1 MKHRIFIIR
10 PAMNLFLLA
19 PAGSGTAG
27 AMQIFVNTSFQ
38 KMVTLDVEP
47 SDTLENVKAKLQDK
61 EGYAP
66 TDQYLYRAGD
76 FLEDGRT
83 LSDYNIQKEST
94 LNLQYLGLQTLS
106 AMPSTGAMF
115 NLAMRDPNALP
126 GTGWSVFSLAG
137 ALDLSS
143 ASAASW
149 TLTPYSYASGM
160 PAAMA
165 GFDPGQSY
173 SWPFLTAEGGVS
185 GFSPGQFT
193 LDTRH
198 FINPTNGSF
207 SVTQSG
213 AGLALAY
220 TVVPESSAAWLAF
233 PALACLRLSCLW
245 SGVSSRKITNPT

>member
-1 MKHRIFIIR
+1 MNYRIFAIR
-10 PAMNLFLLA
+10 PAINLLLLLSA
-19 PAGSGTAG
+19 CSGTAG
-27 AMQIFVNTSFQ
+27 AMQIFVSTSFQ
-38 KMVTLDVEP
+38 KTITLDVEP
-47 SDTLENVKAKLQDK
+47 SDTLENVKAKVQDK

-66 TDQYLYRAGD
+66 TDQYLYRAGV

-94 LNLQYLGLQTLS
+94 LNLQYLGLRTL
-106 AMPSTGAMF
+106 AGMPSTGAMF
-115 NLAMRDPNALP
+115 DLALRDPNALP

-165 GFDPGQSY
+165 GFDAGQSY
-173 SWPFLTAEGGVS
+173 SWQFLTAEGGVS
-185 GFSPGQFT
+185 GFSPEQFT

-198 FINPTNGSF
+198 LLNAASGSF

-213 AGLALAY
+213 SGLALAY
-220 TVVPESSAAWLAF
+220 TAVPEPSAAWLAF
-233 PALACLRLSCLW
+233 PALCIALGRR
-245 SGVSSRKITNPT
+245 SRTRRMRA